1 MTQLLMPLIYNGMK
15 NLHPA
20 FEAWRWAFFVPGFF
34 HIISG
39 IGILFFSTDLPTGN
53 YAALKAKGGM
63 TKDGGL
69 KVMINAL
76 RNYRCAAPPT
86 ARCAQRNSRPTHLA
100 PALTILCV
108 LCCLTLP
115 VSVLRAQ
122 AKLAC
127 CVSQPADML
136 PCAVQNVVPHA
147 HLRLLLRHRA
157 DHQQHHCRVPIRPVW
172 RLAHHCRPHRL
183 PLRCALFRVPFG
195 SL

>member
-1 MTQLLMPLIYNGMK
+1 MPLIYNGMK

-86 ARCAQRNSRPTHLA
+86 ARCTAQFTSNAPRPCVDDFVCTLLLDAACLCA
-100 PALTILCV
+100 PCSSKTRVLCV
-108 LCCLTLP
+108 AT
-115 VSVLRAQ
+115 R
-122 AKLAC
+122 
-127 CVSQPADML
+127 
-136 PCAVQNVVPHA
+136 
-147 HLRLLLRHRA
+147 
-157 DHQQHHCRVPIRPVW
+157 
-172 RLAHHCRPHRL
+172 
-183 PLRCALFRVPFG
+183 
-195 SL
+195 

>member
-1 MTQLLMPLIYNGMK
+1 MPLIYTGMK

-76 RNYRCAAPPT
+76 RNYRCA
-86 ARCAQRNSRPTHLA
+86 SRPCACLA
-100 PALTILCV
+100 LRTLAVASLTVRRVCIWHCTRLE
-108 LCCLTLP
+108 
-115 VSVLRAQ
+115 
-122 AKLAC
+122 
-127 CVSQPADML
+127 
-136 PCAVQNVVPHA
+136 
-147 HLRLLLRHRA
+147 LRLARVGVKPFCA
-157 DHQQHHCRVPIRPVW
+157 HCK
-172 RLAHHCRPHRL
+172 
-183 PLRCALFRVPFG
+183 LFCVRWHAAGG
-195 SL
+195 SRGMR